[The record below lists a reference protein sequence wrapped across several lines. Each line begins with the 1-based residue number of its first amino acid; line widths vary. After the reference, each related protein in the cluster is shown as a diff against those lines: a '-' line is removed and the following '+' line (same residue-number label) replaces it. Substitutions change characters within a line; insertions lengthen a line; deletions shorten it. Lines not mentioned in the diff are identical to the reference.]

1 MDKRI
6 LAMQEIMN
14 MRYVPFINALL
25 NNTLPDFE
33 REKKEDYV
41 EDEDSLPL
49 LIPMQVHDIKTEDPR
64 SPIMAS
70 LHRHDLRYMSV
81 KEFLQE
87 YPCTIPITD
96 GDYDLENKF
105 NTRK

>member
-6 LAMQEIMN
+6 LAMQQIMN

-41 EDEDSLPL
+41 EDEDGLPL
-49 LIPMQVHDIKTEDPR
+49 LVPMMVHELSFDTK
-64 SPIMAS
+64 SPTMAS
-70 LHRHDLRYMSV
+70 LNRHDLRYMSV

-96 GDYDLENKF
+96 GDYELENKF